1 MSNTTDKMLDR
12 YVYLHIDYND
22 WSAEKEEKGMTIH
35 VKLDDEGVVVD
46 AWQEDEVIAT
56 TCKTYNDM
64 GIEVKEILELPW
76 IMVKMSDLAKELG
89 VGSLTSEQVDAIT
102 HSWLDMG
109 ARLSLLNDP
118 YNSHKDAE
126 VNEAM
131 EQSVKELEEA
141 FPFLL
146 ERVDDEL

>member
-64 GIEVKEILELPW
+64 GIEVKEIEN
-76 IMVKMSDLAKELG
+76 G
-89 VGSLTSEQVDAIT
+89 
-102 HSWLDMG
+102 
-109 ARLSLLNDP
+109 
-118 YNSHKDAE
+118 
-126 VNEAM
+126 
-131 EQSVKELEEA
+131 
-141 FPFLL
+141 
-146 ERVDDEL
+146 

>member
-12 YVYLHIDYND
+12 YIYLHIDYND

-64 GIEVKEILELPW
+64 GIEVKEIE
-76 IMVKMSDLAKELG
+76 
-89 VGSLTSEQVDAIT
+89 
-102 HSWLDMG
+102 
-109 ARLSLLNDP
+109 
-118 YNSHKDAE
+118 
-126 VNEAM
+126 
-131 EQSVKELEEA
+131 
-141 FPFLL
+141 
-146 ERVDDEL
+146 DEKIDS

>member
-64 GIEVKEILELPW
+64 GIEVKEIE
-76 IMVKMSDLAKELG
+76 
-89 VGSLTSEQVDAIT
+89 
-102 HSWLDMG
+102 
-109 ARLSLLNDP
+109 
-118 YNSHKDAE
+118 
-126 VNEAM
+126 
-131 EQSVKELEEA
+131 
-141 FPFLL
+141 
-146 ERVDDEL
+146 DE

>member
-1 MSNTTDKMLDR
+1 MSNATDKMLDR

-64 GIEVKEILELPW
+64 GIEVKEIE
-76 IMVKMSDLAKELG
+76 
-89 VGSLTSEQVDAIT
+89 
-102 HSWLDMG
+102 
-109 ARLSLLNDP
+109 
-118 YNSHKDAE
+118 
-126 VNEAM
+126 
-131 EQSVKELEEA
+131 
-141 FPFLL
+141 
-146 ERVDDEL
+146 DE

>member
-64 GIEVKEILELPW
+64 GIEVKDIE
-76 IMVKMSDLAKELG
+76 
-89 VGSLTSEQVDAIT
+89 
-102 HSWLDMG
+102 
-109 ARLSLLNDP
+109 
-118 YNSHKDAE
+118 
-126 VNEAM
+126 
-131 EQSVKELEEA
+131 
-141 FPFLL
+141 
-146 ERVDDEL
+146 DE

>member
-64 GIEVKEILELPW
+64 GIEVKEIE
-76 IMVKMSDLAKELG
+76 
-89 VGSLTSEQVDAIT
+89 
-102 HSWLDMG
+102 
-109 ARLSLLNDP
+109 
-118 YNSHKDAE
+118 
-126 VNEAM
+126 
-131 EQSVKELEEA
+131 
-141 FPFLL
+141 
-146 ERVDDEL
+146 DEN